1 MKKTILLIG
10 LTMATIAPT
19 FGQGFI
25 NFSWFGV
32 PGAGQGI
39 QIANPSSPSAQLPG
53 WYLSGDY
60 SVEAYMAA
68 GSGAAEGSLVA
79 IASTK
84 TVFIGGATTTAAG
97 GPTVDGSGLWQGPV
111 ADTGLAVG
119 AGTIQVRAWYDPNH
133 NTTWDQAQAAG
144 LNVGKSLVYNIALTG
159 NVDPTINSLDTIA
172 MAPFT
177 VSAVPEPG
185 TFALAGLGA
194 AALLIFRRRK

>member
-19 FGQGFI
+19 FGQGFM
-25 NFSWFGV
+25 NFSWFGN
-32 PGAGQGI
+32 GTTGQ
-39 QIANPSSPSAQLPG
+39 QIAAPSNPSSQLPG
-53 WYLSGDY
+53 WFLAGDY
-60 SVEAYMAA
+60 SVQAYMAA
-68 GSGAAEGSLVA
+68 GAGQAEGSLLP
-79 IASTK
+79 IAGAK

-97 GPTVDGSGLWQGPV
+97 GPTSDGSGLWQGPV
-111 ADTGLAVG
+111 VDTGLALG
-119 AGTIQVRAWYDPNH
+119 AATIQVRAWYDPNH
-133 NTTWDQAQAAG
+133 NTTFAQAVSAG
-144 LNVGKSLVYNIALTG
+144 LNAGSSAILNINLVDNTSPL
-159 NVDPTINSLDTIA
+159 VQSLDSVG